1 MRWEVE
7 VATHGYIWYLAKRL
21 VLEVRWLLVLGR
33 LHVDGNDLVRDVP
46 LFRYQGH
53 AARAGRQRRS
63 VKFECHG

>member
-1 MRWEVE
+1 M
-7 VATHGYIWYLAKRL
+7 ATHRYVWYLAKRL

-33 LHVDGNDLVRDVP
+33 LHVDGNDLIRDVA
-46 LFRYQGH
+46 LFGYQGH